1 MYIYTH
7 IYIYIYIYICIYLY
21 FSVYNLMQ
29 KQPLFMFIFELLKL
43 YYFFLDFFQFN
54 FLGKH
59 ILNYLPTYL
68 CNLNTVHHSN
78 CRALVSR

>member
-1 MYIYTH
+1 
-7 IYIYIYIYICIYLY
+7 
-21 FSVYNLMQ
+21 
-29 KQPLFMFIFELLKL
+29 MFIFELLKL
-43 YYFFLDFFQFN
+43 YYFFVDFFQFN